1 LYYSNDGLG
10 EFQMTVYCVFSS
22 ESEFG
27 GEVLEKAFTDETK
40 ARALVKRKNETTL
53 KSWYIQVVEVE

>member
-1 LYYSNDGLG
+1 M
-10 EFQMTVYCVFSS
+10 EEMTVYCVFSS